1 MKSGLPRPT
10 KIADVIEES
19 VKVKTFILEASLEAE
34 PGQFVMVWLP
44 RVDEKPF
51 SLVDADPLTLTV
63 ARVGPFTEKLHR
75 LRIDDRIWFRGPLG
89 RGFELAGENLLLVGG
104 GYGVAPLAFLAR
116 RAREAGCEVTVVIGA
131 QRKDDL
137 IFESCFAE
145 LGCRVVSATEDGSA
159 GVRGLAAYVADD
171 LLAWGDF
178 DAVYACGP
186 EAMLDR
192 LAEMCMG
199 RYIPCQLSREG
210 YMRCGLGICGSCQRG
225 GMLVC
230 RDGPVFTLPMPGKR
244 RICTFRRNGL

>member
-1 MKSGLPRPT
+1 LNSGLPRPT
-10 KIADVIEES
+10 KITEVIEES
-19 VKVKTFILEASLEAE
+19 AKVRTFILEASLEAE
-34 PGQFVMVWLP
+34 PGQFVMIWLP
-44 RVDEKPF
+44 RVNEKPF

-63 ARVGPFTEKLHR
+63 ARVGPFTSELHELRAGGR
-75 LRIDDRIWFRGPLG
+75 LWFRGPLG

-116 RAREAGCEVTVVIGA
+116 RAREAGCEVTAVIGA

-137 IFESCFAE
+137 IFESRFAE
-145 LGCRVVSATEDGSA
+145 LGCRVVVATEDGSA

-171 LLAWGDF
+171 LLFCGDF

-192 LAEMCMG
+192 LAEICMG
-199 RYIPCQLSREG
+199 RRLPCQLSREG
-210 YMRCGLGICGSCQRG
+210 YMRCGLGVCGFCQRD

-230 RDGPVFTLPMPGKR
+230 RDGPVFTLPIGGEMED
-244 RICTFRRNGL
+244 